1 MQVSRS
7 RLEFDQVEII
17 ISMLDSSFKYNV
29 FLSETVWEQQK
40 THDSVRALPGDDML
54 WYCLAL
60 VIWAKRTPKKIFV
73 HLDSI
78 YPIRENCTNN
88 KEMKSKQGIWICPVQ
103 VSSLLIQPFVKFFI
117 YAEKFR
123 RSMTRWRRRW
133 RVGSTG
139 WEQNTQKR
147 FRHHSQQQEDF
158 VKDHEKQM
166 LVGGGAGNK
175 DICSTLRQDGHGLP
189 GEQIRGNQPDEEQSC
204 CDCEK
209 TIIWHNSLP
218 FQMKEEVEGEYA
230 ERMEGLREIY
240 RWVKW
245 WNV

>member
-1 MQVSRS
+1 
-7 RLEFDQVEII
+7 
-17 ISMLDSSFKYNV
+17 MLPSS
-29 FLSETVWEQQK
+29 Q
-40 THDSVRALPGDDML
+40 M
-54 WYCLAL
+54 
-60 VIWAKRTPKKIFV
+60 IF
-73 HLDSI
+73 
-78 YPIRENCTNN
+78 
-88 KEMKSKQGIWICPVQ
+88 W
-103 VSSLLIQPFVKFFI
+103 FI

-147 FRHHSQQQEDF
+147 FRHHSQQQF

-166 LVGGGAGNK
+166 AVGGGAGNK

-189 GEQIRGNQPDEEQSC
+189 GEEIRGNQPDEEQSC

-245 WNV
+245 WNVLRPSERMVEMVHPNRKFAKLKKGFEVSPVIKWKSRSIS